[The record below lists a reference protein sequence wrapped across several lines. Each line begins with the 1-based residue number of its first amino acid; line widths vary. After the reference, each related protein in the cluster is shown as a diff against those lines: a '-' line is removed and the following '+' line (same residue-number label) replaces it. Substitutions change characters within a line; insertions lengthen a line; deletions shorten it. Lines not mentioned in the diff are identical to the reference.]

1 MHQQDGRCTLLYLT
15 KTTKRACVAQNW
27 EFAYVGFMIGR
38 GFKKGKS
45 SPCVFYQE
53 EKNLR
58 VVVHGD
64 DFTILG
70 KDIELEWFRE

>member
-1 MHQQDGRCTLLYLT
+1 MCGKLVKSMYGTRDAAH
-15 KTTKRACVAQNW
+15 NW
-27 EFAYVGFMIGR
+27 ENEYSEFMVGVGFRR
-38 GFKKGKS
+38 GEA

-64 DFTILG
+64 DFTIWG
-70 KDIELEWFRE
+70 LEADLD